1 MNSISILVQSIL
13 SGSHTMESGDRET
26 ESLRLE
32 LEDLKEALFLAQAD
46 LEKSRTV
53 NIALRGF
60 IQNLYESC
68 EAMEDTELQVSQVI
82 ENLRKNIRVFAK
94 DHLIRL

>member
-1 MNSISILVQSIL
+1 
-13 SGSHTMESGDRET
+13 MEPDDREI
-26 ESLRLE
+26 ENLRSE
-32 LEDLKEALFLAQAD
+32 LEDLKEALFLAQTD
-46 LEKSRTV
+46 LEKSRTI

-68 EAMEDTELQVSQVI
+68 EAMENTGLEVSRVI
-82 ENLRKNIRVFAK
+82 ENLKKNIRVFAK